1 MKVVLQRVTEAQVVV
16 KNELKGQIGV
26 GYLILVGFTGEYYQ
40 DVVNLI
46 AYKITSLRV
55 FNDEEGKKN
64 RSLDDVGGSVLVV
77 SQFTLYGDAK

>member
-26 GYLILVGFTGEYYQ
+26 GYLILVGFTGEDDQ
-40 DVVNLI
+40 DVVKWM
-46 AYKITSLRV
+46 ADKITSLRV

-64 RSLDDVGGSVLVV
+64 RSLDDVCL
-77 SQFTLYGDAK
+77 LYTSDAADE